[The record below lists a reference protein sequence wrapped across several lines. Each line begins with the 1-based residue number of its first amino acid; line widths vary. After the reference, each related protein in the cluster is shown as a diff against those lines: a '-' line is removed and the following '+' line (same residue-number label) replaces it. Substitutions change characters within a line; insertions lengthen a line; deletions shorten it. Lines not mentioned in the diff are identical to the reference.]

1 MIATTTDNDAAR
13 PVALV
18 TAASRGMGEGI
29 ARELV
34 RRGWRVSLFARSQQ
48 VLDLGS
54 ELNAPAFQGSTA
66 NADDLARFVRS
77 SWDQFG
83 RIDAVVNNTG
93 HPPKGELLDVSD
105 EDWHAALDLIVL
117 NVVRMSRLVT
127 PLMLQRGEGGA
138 ILNISSIGAIQPD
151 LVHPVS
157 VVLRAGLGGFAK
169 LYADRYAA
177 QGLRMNNILAGR
189 IDSYP
194 QPPERIREI
203 PAKRLGTVREV
214 AACAAYLLSEGASY
228 INGQSIAVDGGLT
241 RRI

>member
-1 MIATTTDNDAAR
+1 MTTNSESTR
-13 PVALV
+13 RVALV

-34 RRGWRVSLFARSQQ
+34 RRGWRVSLFARSEQ
-48 VLDLGS
+48 VLELGK
-54 ELNAPAFQGSTA
+54 ELDAPAFRGSTA
-66 NADDLARFVRS
+66 NADDLARFVDS
-77 SWDQFG
+77 SWERFG

-93 HPPKGELLDVSD
+93 HPPRGDLLAIPD
-105 EDWHAALDLIVL
+105 EDWHEAMDLVLL
-117 NVVRMSRLVT
+117 NVARMSRLVT
-127 PLMLQRGEGGA
+127 PLMLRGGQSGA
-138 ILNISSIGAIQPD
+138 SLNISSIAAIQPD
-151 LVHPVS
+151 ATHPVS
-157 VVLRAGLGGFAK
+157 AVLRAGLGSFAK

-203 PAKRLGTVREV
+203 PAGRLGTVSEV
-214 AACAAYLLSEGASY
+214 AEFAAFLLSEGASY